1 MSSDKNKTDK
11 QKEEDK
17 TKLAKETE
25 ANNVHK
31 LDVFEEDDLFEEFEE
46 GIF

>member
-1 MSSDKNKTDK
+1 MSSDKNNTNK
-11 QKEEDK
+11 QKETDK
-17 TKLAKETE
+17 EKLAKESE
-25 ANNVHK
+25 AIVHK